1 MTFLKRII
9 KNNLINIFFVILN
22 EVKNLSHSVKNR
34 FFVALRMTMICIFFL
49 LLFPTIA
56 FCLTIERVNV
66 RISADAELNSVLFSG
81 AYGKYELWADGKIIN
96 LDIPD
101 DIFQFS
107 VSGDSIEVKTLEKY
121 LGKYS
126 GILLKGIN
134 PQNNFK
140 LKAVLPDKQAKPYDD
155 DLIISVANKLLL
167 LINYVTI
174 ESYAAG
180 VVYAEAGGGATPEYY
195 KVQAVL
201 CRTYTLSHL
210 RRHELEGFQLC
221 DQVHCQ
227 AYKGKIIKPEIIN
240 AVAQS
245 KGLVVVDADLNLIT
259 AAYHSNCGGQT
270 INSED
275 VWSLPTT
282 YLKSVKDSF
291 CSTQPNAVWQKKI
304 SLKEWQ
310 DYIDL
315 KNKLL
320 SADTIRTDE
329 LINYQQNKGNRE
341 KYYVY
346 KSVKI
351 PLKAIREDW
360 HLKSAYFTI
369 QQQNNE
375 IIFSGKG
382 YGHGVGMCQ
391 EGAMKMTR
399 YGYSYKDIIHFYY
412 KDVHIVDLSVLDFFR
427 QE

>member
-1 MTFLKRII
+1 MTFFK
-9 KNNLINIFFVILN
+9 KIFSSLFI
-22 EVKNLSHSVKNR
+22 
-34 FFVALRMTMICIFFL
+34 
-49 LLFPTIA
+49 LFPCIA

-66 RISADAELNSVLFSG
+66 RISADVELTSVLFSG
-81 AYGKYELWADGKIIN
+81 SVGKYEVWADGKIIN
-96 LDIPD
+96 ADIPD

-107 VSGDSIEVKTLEKY
+107 VSGDSVDVKTLERT

-126 GILLKGIN
+126 RILLKGID

-140 LKAVLPDKQAKPYDD
+140 LKAVLPDKQARLYDN
-155 DLIISVANKLLL
+155 DLILSVNNKLLL
-167 LINYVTI
+167 LVNNVTI
-174 ESYAAG
+174 ENYTAD

-227 AYKGKIIKPEIIN
+227 AYKGKITKPEIIN
-240 AVAQS
+240 AVEQS
-245 KGLVVVDADLNLIT
+245 KGLVVVDADLNLII

-282 YLKSVKDSF
+282 YLKSVKDTF
-291 CSTQPNAVWQKKI
+291 CLAQPNAFWQKKI
-304 SLKEWQ
+304 ALKEWQ
-310 DYIDL
+310 DYIAL
-315 KNKLL
+315 KSKLL
-320 SADTIRTDE
+320 FADTIKNYE
-329 LINYQQNKGNRE
+329 LTNYQQNNGNRE
-341 KYYVY
+341 KYYIY
-346 KSVKI
+346 NSVKI

-360 HLKSAYFTI
+360 HLKSSYFTI
-369 QQQNNE
+369 QQQENE
-375 IIFSGKG
+375 IVFSGKG

-391 EGAMKMTR
+391 EGAMRMTR
-399 YGYSYKDIIHFYY
+399 CGYSYKDIIHYYY